1 VQEDMLLRLDSIGT
15 KIDLGDNVRIKI
27 GELLV
32 SLLFIFNGS
41 AMILTEYYKIRGH
54 PVYPWV
60 PYLILLV
67 GIAIPIL
74 AWILRSPSRNKKR

>member
-1 VQEDMLLRLDSIGT
+1 M
-15 KIDLGDNVRIKI
+15 
-27 GELLV
+27 V

-60 PYLILLV
+60 PYL
-67 GIAIPIL
+67 
-74 AWILRSPSRNKKR
+74 RSGLGSSDH